1 MTMEKIYAFIFVL
14 NCFLNIHPGARAIGI
29 NYGLNGDDLPSPSD
43 AISLLQSRN
52 ISKVRLFE
60 PNSVVLTALKD
71 SGIDVIL
78 GTENQ
83 NLQSF
88 ASDPST
94 ATSWV
99 NTNVVPYASS
109 LNFEYIAVG
118 NEVIPGDLAQYV
130 PSAMQ
135 NIDAALFAAGFAI
148 PVSHAVSMSI
158 MGPSFPPSN
167 GVFSTEATPIMTEI
181 LKFLSSKN
189 SSLLVNAYTWFPRQ
203 SDPNNV
209 QLEYALI
216 DDAAKPVTDNSLI
229 YQNLFDAMVD
239 TVYAGMEKVGVSNV
253 DIVVAETGWPTAG
266 STDATIENA
275 QKFNNNLIK
284 LLASGKGTP
293 RKPGKVVEAY
303 IFALFNENLKP
314 EGAWAIGVNYGLN
327 GDNLP
332 SPSDVVS
339 LLKSRKIQK
348 IRLFEPN
355 AAVLTALQGSGI
367 SVILGTENQNL
378 QSFALDPSAAASWVA
393 TNIIPYALSVNFVH
407 VGVVNGAVGNDAIPG
422 TLAQYGPSAMQNID
436 TAIFAA
442 GFAVPVSTAV
452 SMQILGPSFPPS
464 NGVFS
469 AEATPI
475 MTQILTFLSSK
486 NYPLLLNVYTWF
498 PRLDDP
504 NNVHLDYA
512 LLEDTATPVPDNSLI
527 YQNLFD
533 AMVDTVYA
541 AMEKVGVSNVD
552 IVVAET
558 GWPSAGNIDATVE
571 NAQRYN
577 NNLIK
582 LLASGKGTPRKPG
595 KVVEAYIFALFNE
608 NLKPEGVEQNWG
620 LFYPNMA
627 EVYHVDF

>member
-60 PNSVVLTALKD
+60 PNTAVLTALKD
-71 SGIDVIL
+71 SSIDVIL

-88 ASDPST
+88 ASDPSA

-148 PVSHAVSMSI
+148 PVSHAVSMSV

-203 SDPNNV
+203 SEPNNV

-216 DDAAKPVTDNSLI
+216 DDAAKPVIDNSLI

-314 EGAWAIGVNYGLN
+314 EG
-327 GDNLP
+327 
-332 SPSDVVS
+332 
-339 LLKSRKIQK
+339 
-348 IRLFEPN
+348 
-355 AAVLTALQGSGI
+355 
-367 SVILGTENQNL
+367 
-378 QSFALDPSAAASWVA
+378 
-393 TNIIPYALSVNFVH
+393 
-407 VGVVNGAVGNDAIPG
+407 
-422 TLAQYGPSAMQNID
+422 
-436 TAIFAA
+436 
-442 GFAVPVSTAV
+442 
-452 SMQILGPSFPPS
+452 
-464 NGVFS
+464 
-469 AEATPI
+469 
-475 MTQILTFLSSK
+475 
-486 NYPLLLNVYTWF
+486 
-498 PRLDDP
+498 
-504 NNVHLDYA
+504 
-512 LLEDTATPVPDNSLI
+512 
-527 YQNLFD
+527 
-533 AMVDTVYA
+533 
-541 AMEKVGVSNVD
+541 
-552 IVVAET
+552 
-558 GWPSAGNIDATVE
+558 
-571 NAQRYN
+571 
-577 NNLIK
+577 
-582 LLASGKGTPRKPG
+582 
-595 KVVEAYIFALFNE
+595 
-608 NLKPEGVEQNWG
+608 VEQNWG
-620 LFYPNMA
+620 LFYPNMT